1 MHKIGLITL
10 GLSLAHLLE
19 DAALVIIG
27 RYTEVA
33 IWMVLV
39 GTLLFSFAVS
49 VVARTKRLRK
59 FLG

>member
-10 GLSLAHLLE
+10 ALSLAHLLE

-49 VVARTKRLRK
+49 VVARTKPVRK